1 MSQPYLGSIMMFG
14 GNFAIRGWQMC
25 NGQTL
30 SIQSYTALF
39 SIIGTYY
46 GGNGTTSFQLPN
58 LQSRVPLHQGTGNG
72 LSTYTIGQNGG
83 VENVSLLYNQMPIHT
98 HVVNAYSGPGDKL
111 TPTGNVLG
119 TEPNLSK
126 PEIYSAATPNTTM
139 NPNMIANAGGNVP
152 FSVIQPYLCVTFL
165 IAMVGIFPSRN

>member
-46 GGNGTTSFQLPN
+46 GGNGVSTFQLPN
-58 LQSRVPLHQGTGNG
+58 MQSRVPLHQGTGLG
-72 LSTYTIGQNGG
+72 LSTYVIGEYGG
-83 VENVSLLYNQMPIHT
+83 TENTSLLYNNMPIHT
-98 HVVNAYSGPGDKL
+98 HTVNAVSSAGNSNTTTNTLLGPQ
-111 TPTGNVLG
+111 TAG
-119 TEPNLSK
+119 TK
-126 PEIYSAATPNTTM
+126 PELYSTANSNTTM
-139 NPNMIANAGGNVP
+139 NPNMIQSAGGNVP
-152 FSVIQPYLCVTFL
+152 FSIMQPYLCVTFL

>member
-30 SIQSYTALF
+30 SISSYTALF

-46 GGNGTTSFQLPN
+46 GGNGVSTFQLPN
-58 LQSRVPLHQGTGNG
+58 MQSRVPLHQGTGQG
-72 LSTYTIGQNGG
+72 LSTYVIGENGG
-83 VENVSLLYNQMPIHT
+83 TENVTLLYNQMPIHT
-98 HVVNAYSGPGDKL
+98 HAVNASSGLADKL
-111 TPTGNVLG
+111 TPTGNVLA

-126 PEIYSAATPNTTM
+126 PEIYSAAAPNTTM

-152 FSVIQPYLCVTFL
+152 FSVIQPYLCVSFL
-165 IAMVGIFPSRN
+165 IALVGIFPSRN